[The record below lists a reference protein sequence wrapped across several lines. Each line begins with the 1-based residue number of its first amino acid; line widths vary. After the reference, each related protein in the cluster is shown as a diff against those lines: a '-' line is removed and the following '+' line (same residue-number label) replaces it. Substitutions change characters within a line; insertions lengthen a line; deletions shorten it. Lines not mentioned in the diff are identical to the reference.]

1 MKKRLL
7 NFLLI
12 VSALTLA
19 GCDSVDEDPVNVNV
33 NVIDAQDNDTE
44 LEKLATNA
52 GYYYGGKPDLTLIE
66 FSYRAAGQYCVFPLT
81 ENRKKELEQLA
92 NQEESQVKN
101 VGGFFLVTR
110 DRNFITADDFTSD
123 RYFAGYYYDYNTQ
136 SSHDYVVVCP
146 MIGVCVYNTETKDK
160 ILKDYKGKLT
170 LANHEQGEKT
180 VDDCYIYYFDC
191 HLGTSEQVM
200 NLSNKIYL
208 RNDVKWAQ
216 PDMYAPFH
224 LSN

>member
-1 MKKRLL
+1 
-7 NFLLI
+7 
-12 VSALTLA
+12 
-19 GCDSVDEDPVNVNV
+19 
-33 NVIDAQDNDTE
+33 
-44 LEKLATNA
+44 
-52 GYYYGGKPDLTLIE
+52 
-66 FSYRAAGQYCVFPLT
+66 
-81 ENRKKELEQLA
+81 
-92 NQEESQVKN
+92 
-101 VGGFFLVTR
+101 
-110 DRNFITADDFTSD
+110 
-123 RYFAGYYYDYNTQ
+123 
-136 SSHDYVVVCP
+136 